1 MMMMSAVLNSPSTA
15 KRLPSASVTASL
27 ATPKVYRD
35 AGGYKGDG
43 MANPFQVATPQ
54 QEVERLFVQALEA
67 SLPLA
72 TIEQALVH
80 LAPNAKQLLPYL
92 ASPHTAQVSLAT
104 MAVLRLG
111 YRYEVQQ
118 WLQQSSSVSLWV
130 RQFLSHQFSLSA

>member
-1 MMMMSAVLNSPSTA
+1 MMMMSAVLSSSNSVVKPASEASPTTSLSTFKTYRRGYANAFSTPPS
-15 KRLPSASVTASL
+15 SQH
-27 ATPKVYRD
+27 
-35 AGGYKGDG
+35 
-43 MANPFQVATPQ
+43 QVDT
-54 QEVERLFVQALEA
+54 LFAQALA
-67 SLPLA
+67 SDASLA